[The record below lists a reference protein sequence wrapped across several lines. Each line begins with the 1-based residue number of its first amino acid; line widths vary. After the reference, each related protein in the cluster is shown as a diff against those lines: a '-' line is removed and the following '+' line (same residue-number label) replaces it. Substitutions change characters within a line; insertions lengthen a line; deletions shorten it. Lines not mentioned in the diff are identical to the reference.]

1 MWMSLMKMPA
11 ISYGVVW
18 KLLGAVATVVLA
30 WVWIQ
35 SQFLGVSQ
43 FEVYASG
50 VQKHQQMTT
59 KALLMQEMRWL
70 QAQRR
75 IAEKDGDTNEVS
87 RLNDEIERVK
97 LEIADL

>member
-1 MWMSLMKMPA
+1 MWTMKTPA
-11 ISYGVVW
+11 ISYPIVW
-18 KLLGAVATVVLA
+18 KVVGAIATVVLA
-30 WVWIQ
+30 WVWVQ
-35 SQFLGVSQ
+35 SQFLGVTQ

-50 VQKHQQMTT
+50 VQKQQQQTT

-75 IAEKDGDTNEVS
+75 QAEKDGDTDEVQ
-87 RLNDEIERVK
+87 RLEDEIERVK

>member
-1 MWMSLMKMPA
+1 
-11 ISYGVVW
+11 
-18 KLLGAVATVVLA
+18 
-30 WVWIQ
+30 
-35 SQFLGVSQ
+35 
-43 FEVYASG
+43 
-50 VQKHQQMTT
+50 MTT